1 MGPIFTRL
9 PAKPDHPTLE
19 LEVLELWERRRTFER
34 LRERNRAGPKWS
46 FIDGPVTANKVLA
59 VHTAWGRTLK
69 DVFQRYRA
77 MNGFD
82 QRFQNGFDCQGLWI
96 EVGVERELGFN
107 SKREVEAYGLAEF
120 ARRCREKVIW
130 SAGELIRGS
139 KRLGQWMDWGNDY
152 YTFSDTNIEY
162 IWRFLKLMHER
173 GWLYQGHRSTE
184 WCPRCGTSI
193 SRHEL
198 LQGDVYRDRTDPSV
212 FVRFLLLDRPG
223 ESLVVWTT
231 TPWTL
236 PANVAAAVHPEADY
250 ILREGN
256 EWVARE
262 RFPDSRAVRVVRGEE
277 LLGLRYEGPFDHLP
291 AAAQIEHQVV
301 PWDGV
306 TLEEGTGIVHIAP
319 GCGQEDFELSRALG
333 LPVLTPIDEAGRFYP
348 AYGWLHGLG
357 TADSADQIVANLSER
372 GRVAASEEIVHRYP
386 HCWRCQTPL
395 VFRLSDDWFIAV
407 DELRPLLLEANAS
420 VRWVP
425 EYMGR
430 RMDDWLLNMGDWNIS
445 RKRFFGLPLPFYP
458 CSCGHLN
465 VIGSRAELKERALE
479 GLDQLEE
486 LHRPWVDAVVIRC
499 ESCGQAVRR
508 IPEFGEVWLDAGIV
522 PFSTL
527 GWRNPI
533 WVEAGYATGA
543 SRGLSR
549 ADLPDHAY
557 WEQWFPADWV
567 SEMREQIRL
576 WFYSMLFMSVA
587 ITGRAPFRRVLGY
600 EKMLDEHGREMH
612 GSWGNLIEAEDA
624 FSRMGADVMRWQ
636 YCAQPPTQDLWFGFG
651 PGQQIKRNLL
661 TFWNSASF
669 FIEYANIAAFR
680 PSYADLVELPRAA
693 LRPLDRWLVARTQ
706 QLVVEATQG
715 YEDTMTA
722 DVLRAFQGFVDD
734 LSNWYIRRSRR
745 RFWEGDEEALRALWF
760 ALVHSL
766 LVVAPIIPF
775 LAEHLWQ
782 NLVASSGDDV
792 PDSVFLAG
800 WPQEQSP
807 DAKILAEVDE
817 ARRVVEL
824 GRQARAQSKI
834 KVRQPLRQA
843 YVRGARRAARHADE
857 IRDELRVKRVGFDE
871 GPLTRV
877 VVRPNLRVLGPRLG
891 PKIAEVRRALEGGDY
906 RELPDGRI
914 QVAGLNLAPEEV
926 LRDERMVLE
935 GWASAG
941 DGAISV
947 VLDTD
952 LDDELLLEGRVFEL
966 IRKLNE
972 RRKALGFELT
982 DRIHVRLPTAM
993 ADLLR
998 YADWIG
1004 GEVLAE
1010 SIQTDDA
1017 ATEPVIVK
1025 AEA

>member
-1 MGPIFTRL
+1 
-9 PAKPDHPTLE
+9 
-19 LEVLELWERRRTFER
+19 V
-34 LRERNRAGPKWS
+34 
-46 FIDGPVTANKVLA
+46 
-59 VHTAWGRTLK
+59 
-69 DVFQRYRA
+69 
-77 MNGFD
+77 
-82 QRFQNGFDCQGLWI
+82 
-96 EVGVERELGFN
+96 
-107 SKREVEAYGLAEF
+107 
-120 ARRCREKVIW
+120 
-130 SAGELIRGS
+130 
-139 KRLGQWMDWGNDY
+139 
-152 YTFSDTNIEY
+152 
-162 IWRFLKLMHER
+162 
-173 GWLYQGHRSTE
+173 
-184 WCPRCGTSI
+184 
-193 SRHEL
+193 
-198 LQGDVYRDRTDPSV
+198 
-212 FVRFLLLDRPG
+212 
-223 ESLVVWTT
+223 VVWTT

-236 PANVAAAVHPEADY
+236 PANVAAAVHPEAEY
-250 ILREGN
+250 ILSEGN

-262 RFPDSRAVRVVRGEE
+262 RFPDSRAVRVARGEE

-319 GCGQEDFELSRALG
+319 GCGQEDFELGRALG

-348 AYGWLHGLG
+348 EYGWLHGLG
-357 TADSADQIVANLSER
+357 TADSADQIVADLSER

-395 VFRLSDDWFIAV
+395 AFRLSDDWFIAV

-458 CSCGHLN
+458 CSCGRLN
-465 VIGSRAELKERALE
+465 VIGSRAELEERAIE
-479 GLDQLEE
+479 GFDQLEE
-486 LHRPWVDAVVIRC
+486 LHRPWVDAVVVRC

-508 IPEFGEVWLDAGIV
+508 IPEVGDVWLDAGIV

-527 GWRNPI
+527 GWQNPT

-543 SRGLSR
+543 SRGLSQ

-651 PGQQIKRNLL
+651 PGHQIKRNLL

-669 FIEYANIAAFR
+669 FIEYANLAAFR
-680 PSYADLVELPRAA
+680 PSYADLVELPRAD

-715 YEDTMTA
+715 YEDTITA

-745 RFWEGDEEALRALWF
+745 RFWESDEEALRTLWF
-760 ALVHSL
+760 ALAHSL
-766 LVVAPIIPF
+766 LVVAPTIPF

-782 NLVASSGDDV
+782 NLVASSCEGA

-843 YVRGARRAARHADE
+843 YVRGARLAVRHADE
-857 IRDELRVKRVGFDE
+857 IRR
-871 GPLTRV
+871 
-877 VVRPNLRVLGPRLG
+877 
-891 PKIAEVRRALEGGDY
+891 
-906 RELPDGRI
+906 
-914 QVAGLNLAPEEV
+914 
-926 LRDERMVLE
+926 
-935 GWASAG
+935 
-941 DGAISV
+941 
-947 VLDTD
+947 
-952 LDDELLLEGRVFEL
+952 
-966 IRKLNE
+966 
-972 RRKALGFELT
+972 
-982 DRIHVRLPTAM
+982 
-993 ADLLR
+993 
-998 YADWIG
+998 
-1004 GEVLAE
+1004 
-1010 SIQTDDA
+1010 
-1017 ATEPVIVK
+1017 
-1025 AEA
+1025 